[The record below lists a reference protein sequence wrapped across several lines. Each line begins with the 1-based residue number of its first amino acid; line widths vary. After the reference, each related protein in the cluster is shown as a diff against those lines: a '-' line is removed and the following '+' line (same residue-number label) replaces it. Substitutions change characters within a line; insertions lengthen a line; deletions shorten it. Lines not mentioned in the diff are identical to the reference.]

1 MIAAAG
7 EAGPLIGET
16 GGRAGTPPSGASG
29 GQGHQRR
36 QPPGCAHSG
45 AAPVYAS
52 CVADDTIP
60 VATLE
65 SLQGA
70 DEAAGLLRANGIK
83 CAVVD
88 PLPSSST
95 VFGNTL
101 GSGYTLVVALEDEE
115 RAKEALEGI
124 DS

>member
-1 MIAAAG
+1 M
-7 EAGPLIGET
+7 
-16 GGRAGTPPSGASG
+16 
-29 GQGHQRR
+29 
-36 QPPGCAHSG
+36 
-45 AAPVYAS
+45 YAS
-52 CVADDTIP
+52 RVSDDTIP

-70 DEAAGLLRANGIK
+70 DQAADLLRAHGIK

-88 PLPSSST
+88 PLPSSSA

-101 GSGYTLVVALEDEE
+101 GSGYTIVVAVEDEE

-124 DS
+124 DG

>member
-1 MIAAAG
+1 MA
-7 EAGPLIGET
+7 
-16 GGRAGTPPSGASG
+16 
-29 GQGHQRR
+29 Q
-36 QPPGCAHSG
+36 
-45 AAPVYAS
+45 VYAS

-88 PLPSSST
+88 PLPSSSA

-124 DS
+124 DR

>member
-1 MIAAAG
+1 MPAG
-7 EAGPLIGET
+7 
-16 GGRAGTPPSGASG
+16 GGRAA
-29 GQGHQRR
+29 Q
-36 QPPGCAHSG
+36 
-45 AAPVYAS
+45 VYAS

-88 PLPSSST
+88 PLPSSSA

-115 RAKEALEGI
+115 RAKEALEGN